1 MSIPMNGRGGNCIST
16 TNKEDQEPLPGRM
29 EALRSLPS
37 EVLKRLTKQEVRAFL
52 FKEEWPDS
60 MQEKLKEY
68 IVED

>member
-1 MSIPMNGRGGNCIST
+1 MT
-16 TNKEDQEPLPGRM
+16 KTEHNKEPLPGRM

-37 EVLKRLTKQEVRAFL
+37 EVLRRLTKQEVRAFL
-52 FKEEWPDS
+52 FKEQWPDS

>member
-1 MSIPMNGRGGNCIST
+1 
-16 TNKEDQEPLPGRM
+16 M
-29 EALRSLPS
+29 EEEETVSPQQIKRIKNRCRAEWRPSGLSS